1 MQVIDDCEHRL
12 PTHEDGVAVG
22 RDASQLLFARMYEV
36 AVLPDDIAE
45 LKCIRLDSS
54 ALVRTP
60 KKKIE
65 AGRFCFP
72 DLGVSES
79 HHVMK

>member
-12 PTHEDGVAVG
+12 HEDGVAVG
-22 RDASQLLFARMYEV
+22 HDAPQLLFAWMYEV
-36 AVLPDDIAE
+36 AVLSDNIAE
-45 LKCIRLDSS
+45 LKCIRLDPSTP
-54 ALVRTP
+54 VRTP

-65 AGRFCFP
+65 AGRFCFL